1 MTVVV
6 TTGARLHFGLLCGS
20 PDSGWRY
27 GGVGMMVD
35 QPAWEI
41 QVSWVPAIES
51 DVIHAGDIIRDRVQ
65 NVLSRFRHVVAD
77 LSAVECTVHRAAPFH
92 SGLGAGTQF
101 TLALGTALLVLTGKP
116 RPRDMAEFA
125 ATLDRSRRSAVG
137 TYGFDHGGF
146 VIDHG
151 IPGDSTTPRSFD
163 RIRFPDS
170 WRMVMLTPQTAEGLS
185 GETEETFFDR
195 QDYLAD
201 DVVSQIGQVIEPNI
215 VESLRGEDFRQFRDA
230 LERYGHLAGEYYA
243 AAQGGVFSNRQME
256 NVVQELR
263 SQGITGAVQS
273 SWGPTV
279 CIPAESD
286 QAAEK
291 IREVARESDH
301 GPAITTG
308 IVRGLNIGA
317 TVRTT
322 APEHGQ
328 RSFG

>member
-6 TTGARLHFGLLCGS
+6 STGARLHFGLLCGA
-20 PDSGWRY
+20 PNSGWHY

-41 QVSWVPAIES
+41 QVSWASAIES
-51 DVIHAGDIIRDRVQ
+51 DVIHAGDITRDRVQ
-65 NVLSRFRHVVAD
+65 AVLARFRRDVAD
-77 LSAVECTVHRAAPFH
+77 LSAVECAVRSEPPFH

-101 TLALGTALLVLTGKP
+101 TLALGTALLMLTGKP
-116 RPRDMAEFA
+116 RPHDIAEFA
-125 ATLDRSRRSAVG
+125 SILDRSRRSAVG

-151 IPGDSTTPRSFD
+151 IPQDPTACRSFD

-170 WRMVMLTPQTAEGLS
+170 WRMVMLTPHTSAGLS

-195 QDYLAD
+195 QDYLTD
-201 DVVSQIGQVIEPNI
+201 DMVSQIQQVIEPNI
-215 VESLRGEDFRQFRDA
+215 VESLRGEDFHRFRDA

-256 NVVQELR
+256 DVVHELK
-263 SQGITGAVQS
+263 SKGITGAVQS

-286 QAAEK
+286 QAALK
-291 IREVARESDH
+291 IRQAAQESDH
-301 GPAITTG
+301 GSTITTE

-322 APEHGQ
+322 APEHGH